1 VQLRETKKGK
11 IWHRDK
17 DENRRNTKKKKKRQ
31 RREGFLIKGEVGKT
45 KEPLLPCNR
54 LRQGM

>member
-11 IWHRDK
+11 NWHRDK
-17 DENRRNTKKKKKRQ
+17 DENRREKKRQ